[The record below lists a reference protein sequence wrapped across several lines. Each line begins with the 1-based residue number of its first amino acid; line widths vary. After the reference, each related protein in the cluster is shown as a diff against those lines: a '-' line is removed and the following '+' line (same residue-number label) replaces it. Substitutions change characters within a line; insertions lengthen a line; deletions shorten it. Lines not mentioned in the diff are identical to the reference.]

1 MSINSFIHSEIKA
14 RCLMYLASPL
24 PKPSVTAKPAV
35 IAKSNI
41 SNLTPEARFA
51 LLKERLTIKATLDS
65 LTEELA
71 LTNCEAIPSPTIAAI
86 PRPGITQQLS
96 SLPKVSPPSLRAPS
110 TPSTKAPIIGK
121 LLFNLIAKE
130 IMEGAAKDTTQRE
143 YFSRRSGIPEAD
155 LGNSADSS
163 SLMHKLV
170 NKIYWL
176 SPAGVAAHARRA
188 AKKSTRP
195 ALDLEE

>member
-1 MSINSFIHSEIKA
+1 MSIDSFIHSEIKA

-96 SLPKVSPPSLRAPS
+96 SLPKVSPPSLQAPAAVSSRSMANKSITKDQAMEVAKWRLARSPRPGIKKSIEFVLSMYANNADSKLVQNCTHTLLNPDYKAPSQKPAPS
-110 TPSTKAPIIGK
+110 TYA
-121 LLFNLIAKE
+121 
-130 IMEGAAKDTTQRE
+130 
-143 YFSRRSGIPEAD
+143 
-155 LGNSADSS
+155 
-163 SLMHKLV
+163 
-170 NKIYWL
+170 
-176 SPAGVAAHARRA
+176 
-188 AKKSTRP
+188 